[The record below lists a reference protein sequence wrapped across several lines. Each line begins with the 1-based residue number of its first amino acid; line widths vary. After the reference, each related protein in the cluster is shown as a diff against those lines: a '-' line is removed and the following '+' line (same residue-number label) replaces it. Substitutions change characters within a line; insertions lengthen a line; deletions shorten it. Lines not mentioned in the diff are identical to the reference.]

1 MKQTSLKSFGTLISK
16 LDQSNATTRKVS
28 IISEFIIDIDPRD
41 GAWVLILLMGNHN
54 KRLIT
59 GRRLREIL
67 QEASKMPRWLFDDCF
82 TQVGDSAET
91 ISLLWPQLKDE
102 IRSTG
107 PDGSCGLTFIIDG
120 INQCNPLD
128 VIVAT
133 LENVLISS

>member
-1 MKQTSLKSFGTLISK
+1 MKQTSLKSFGNLITE
-16 LDQSNATTRKVS
+16 LDQSNATARKVS

-41 GAWVLILLMGNHN
+41 GAWVLLLLMGNHN

-91 ISLLWPQLKDE
+91 ISLLWPQLNHLSSLLNQTLAVISLRTVRKQ
-102 IRSTG
+102 RKQKYTRH
-107 PDGSCGLTFIIDG
+107 LTFR
-120 INQCNPLD
+120 LD
-128 VIVAT
+128 Y
-133 LENVLISS
+133 